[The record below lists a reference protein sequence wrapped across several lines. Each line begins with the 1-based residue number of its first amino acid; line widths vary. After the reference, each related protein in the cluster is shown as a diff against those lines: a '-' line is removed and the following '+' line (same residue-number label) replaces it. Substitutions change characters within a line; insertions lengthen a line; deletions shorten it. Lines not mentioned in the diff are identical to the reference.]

1 MACFLAPATTAIIT
15 TSLRKKINP
24 KYPLGWLNTM
34 LWGGVI
40 MLAVEHLAHR
50 EVVPYP
56 PFLTAMQNPADIPV
70 MLHEIAT
77 IGVAMTVA
85 IVLAWAIMVLIANK
99 AVKIREKKIQIITT

>member
-1 MACFLAPATTAIIT
+1 
-15 TSLRKKINP
+15 
-24 KYPLGWLNTM
+24 M

-40 MLAVEHLAHR
+40 MLAVEHIAHR

-77 IGVAMTVA
+77 IGGAMTVA
-85 IVLAWAIMVLIANK
+85 IVLVWAAMVLVANK
-99 AVKIREKKIQIITT
+99 VAKIREKKIQIVTT